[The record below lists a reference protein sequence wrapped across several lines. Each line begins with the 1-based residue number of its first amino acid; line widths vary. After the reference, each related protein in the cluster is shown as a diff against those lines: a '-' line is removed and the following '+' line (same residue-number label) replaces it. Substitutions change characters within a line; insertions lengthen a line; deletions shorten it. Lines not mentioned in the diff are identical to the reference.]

1 MEDLNG
7 QEFMGSSGQ
16 NPPVRR
22 GRLQVSKVGPSFN
35 WQAFQTHLE
44 SYGQI
49 FKTTSQTDEDDQS
62 LLTCFVEF
70 ADPNNARRAADDLN
84 GIDFD
89 GSRLELA
96 YFEDDSQPLY
106 DDTTKQRNRQGGR
119 NRPRWNRQNS
129 HANMPLRI
137 LIPGDM
143 VGAVIG
149 KGGET
154 VRKMSNNTNARI
166 DVHRTVNINGFKPV
180 TITGQTDRPGENCS
194 AAFREIH
201 QKLIEEAEKK
211 AEGEE
216 QTSIPMRMLAP
227 DLLMGRVIGK
237 GGRNLKEIKVK
248 TGTKIDATRDPVTPV
263 FNERIITIEDP
274 SFENPVEK
282 CSNAEEEISRIL
294 RKSYQDDLNN
304 MANMNGRMAQ
314 NAMGPF
320 SNPYLMAMIAQL
332 TGGRG
337 INGMPPPY
345 MGNGMNPGGYMSASG
360 MHSPSA
366 QGAASQKIEKIHIAV
381 PKNAVGAIIGRE
393 GSVVNGIRHASG
405 ASVQVLKS
413 DEDAVETLVEL
424 RGYPH
429 QLTMAEGAIFQKIQE
444 QGFAGHPHQTV
455 QLRTEIKIPPEAVGR
470 IIGRRGAKVRSLQGR
485 HRALV
490 EVPRSVNPDETEV
503 VVRVLSDY
511 LGSQGVQ
518 TEIREIVAQVEAQR
532 K

>member
-1 MEDLNG
+1 MG

-16 NPPVRR
+16 NSLPLR

-35 WQAFQTHLE
+35 WQAFQTHLD

-49 FKTTSQTDEDDQS
+49 LKTSSQTDDDDQS

-70 ADPNNARRAADDLN
+70 ADPSCAKRAADDLN

-96 YFEDDSQPLY
+96 YFEEESKPAY
-106 DDTTKQRNRQGGR
+106 DDMAKQRLRAGGR
-119 NRPRWNRQNS
+119 NRPRYNRQNS

-137 LIPGDM
+137 LIPADM

-149 KGGET
+149 KGGEA
-154 VRKMSNNTNARI
+154 VRKMSSNTNARI

-180 TITGQTDRPGENCS
+180 TITGQSERPGENCS

-201 QKLIEEAEKK
+201 QKIIEETKK
-211 AEGEE
+211 KLDGNEE
-216 QTSIPMRMLAP
+216 QISVPMRMLAP

-237 GGRNLKEIKVK
+237 GGKNLKEIKVK
-248 TGTKIDATRDPVTPV
+248 TSTKIDATRDPVTPV

-274 SFENPVEK
+274 SLENPVEK

-304 MANMNGRMAQ
+304 MANMNGRMGQ
-314 NAMGPF
+314 SVMGPF

-337 INGMPPPY
+337 FNGMPPAY
-345 MGNGMNPGGYMSASG
+345 MANGMNPGNFMGG
-360 MHSPSA
+360 LPSNTHHTS
-366 QGAASQKIEKIHIAV
+366 SQKIEKIHIAV
-381 PKNAVGAIIGRE
+381 PKNSVGAIIGRE
-393 GSVVNGIRHASG
+393 GSVVNGIRQSSG
-405 ASVQVLKS
+405 ASVQVLNS
-413 DEDAVETLVEL
+413 DEDAMETLVEL
-424 RGYPH
+424 RGYPY
-429 QLTMAEGAIFQKIQE
+429 QLSMAEGAIFQKIQE
-444 QGFAGHPHQTV
+444 QGFAGHPNQTV

-470 IIGRRGAKVRSLQGR
+470 IIGKRGSKVRSLQGR

-490 EVPRSVNPDETEV
+490 EVPRTIDPEETEV
-503 VVRVLSDY
+503 IVRVVSDY

-518 TEIREIVAQVEAQR
+518 TEIREIVAQVEAQQR